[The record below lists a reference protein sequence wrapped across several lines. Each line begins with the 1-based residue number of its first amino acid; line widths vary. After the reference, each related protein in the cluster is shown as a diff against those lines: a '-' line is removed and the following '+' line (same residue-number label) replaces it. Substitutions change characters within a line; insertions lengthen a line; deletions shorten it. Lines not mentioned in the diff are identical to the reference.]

1 MENLLILGNDS
12 SHVDLFLKYADQQN
26 IENNIFLWGDSIKT
40 SVSYASKFK
49 GCTAIETAL
58 ELEVLIAQIDNV
70 YIASRFADDHFASL
84 LYVLANAKDT
94 KKIFVDKILVN
105 SQQQGKFIE
114 ELARLKSV
122 KIVSGSPYRFN
133 DKLADIL
140 SETKERN
147 DLEFVTALYCHDL
160 GNDYRFLDPGFYF
173 IHLAELLYSISDDV
187 TIVDYTK
194 TPAGLD
200 LTLALSKQQIKVKLD
215 DTQDTE
221 DILLHVY
228 QNTVLQK
235 TINVSETN
243 AVSGMYD
250 NYFGFMMDFFS
261 NEIDDKQLRSLF
273 SSHLKVIGFL
283 EKIRKVIYA

>member
-1 MENLLILGNDS
+1 
-12 SHVDLFLKYADQQN
+12 
-26 IENNIFLWGDSIKT
+26 
-40 SVSYASKFK
+40 
-49 GCTAIETAL
+49 
-58 ELEVLIAQIDNV
+58 
-70 YIASRFADDHFASL
+70 
-84 LYVLANAKDT
+84 
-94 KKIFVDKILVN
+94 
-105 SQQQGKFIE
+105 
-114 ELARLKSV
+114 
-122 KIVSGSPYRFN
+122 
-133 DKLADIL
+133 
-140 SETKERN
+140 
-147 DLEFVTALYCHDL
+147 
-160 GNDYRFLDPGFYF
+160 
-173 IHLAELLYSISDDV
+173 
-187 TIVDYTK
+187 
-194 TPAGLD
+194 
-200 LTLALSKQQIKVKLD
+200 LSKQQIKVKLD